1 MPAVV
6 TVATK
11 QKSQE
16 PADVDKRHK
25 RMKANPD
32 HVALVKVYVEKIA
45 ELENGAKVAREEA
58 SRVNAQMSEHGD
70 CYRELSLQ
78 FRETRRLLETA
89 AMLREEV
96 RCQTGIRE
104 VYKTIISEQVQRA
117 CEAEIELEQMKMKRN
132 PGRKGFATRGRPK
145 KVVAK
150 EVLSDDENA
159 QPNLLEN
166 SVVESD

>member
-6 TVATK
+6 TEATK

-16 PADVDKRHK
+16 QVDVNKRRK

-32 HVALVKVYVEKIA
+32 HVALVQVYVEKIA
-45 ELENGAKVAREEA
+45 KLENEAKVAREVA
-58 SRVNAQMSEHGD
+58 SRANAQMSEHGD

-89 AMLREEV
+89 DMLREEF

-117 CEAEIELEQMKMKRN
+117 CEVEIELKQMKMKRN
-132 PGRKGFATRGRPK
+132 PARKGFAKRGRPK